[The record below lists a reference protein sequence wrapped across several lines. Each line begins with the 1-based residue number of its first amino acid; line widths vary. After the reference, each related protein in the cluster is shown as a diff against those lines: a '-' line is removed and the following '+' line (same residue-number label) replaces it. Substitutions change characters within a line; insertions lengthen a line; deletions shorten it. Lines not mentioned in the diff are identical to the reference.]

1 MASSAKTGKG
11 AATRDGSGGRL
22 DRANGAEA
30 DLAPAQDARRIAAEM
45 GYAMLLASSTETA
58 KHCDDVVVLTRA
70 LCEQLELGG
79 TAREDALVAA
89 RLHDIGK
96 ASIPQEILEK
106 PGPLTASEWELMREH
121 TVKGE
126 AILSSITELGDIAK
140 MVRHSHER
148 WDGLGYP
155 DGLVGEEI
163 PLGSRII
170 FCADAFHAIR
180 ADRPYRRGRPAPQAL
195 AGVVAGAGTQFDP
208 RVVEALG
215 EVFTDLRLQRT
226 AGRSARAGSGRLL
239 ALLLTL
245 TLGCVGSAA
254 AASDLLGEPAA
265 PGGSTPAGQVTAAE
279 CAPACVCPATY
290 GSSESGLAGTG
301 AALAAPVADEPAP
314 GAKRALAKGAVRRGE
329 RGSAAGKQKGG
340 KKAQKAHGSG
350 KGNGNV
356 ATPNSHAGSAGR
368 PQGNAYGQANRGG
381 RAQGADGGKAQGNGG
396 KAKGNSRGSKARGTS
411 RGKARDQ
418 GGSGGNSANAPRRNK

>member
-1 MASSAKTGKG
+1 VRVDGDDRTFVGIGK
-11 AATRDGSGGRL
+11 
-22 DRANGAEA
+22 GAEA
-30 DLAPAQDARRIAAEM
+30 DLAPAHDARGIAAEM
-45 GYAMLLASSTETA
+45 GYAMLLASSAETA

-70 LCEQLELGG
+70 LCEQLEVGG

-96 ASIPQEILEK
+96 ASIPRELLEK

-148 WDGLGYP
+148 WDGNGYP
-155 DGLVGEEI
+155 DGLAGEEI

-195 AGVVAGAGTQFDP
+195 AAVIAGAGTQFDP
-208 RVVEALG
+208 RVVEALE
-215 EVFTDLRLQRT
+215 EVFADLRLHRT
-226 AGRSARAGSGRLL
+226 AERSAGAGSGRLL

-254 AASDLLGEPAA
+254 ATSDLLGEPAA
-265 PGGSTPAGQVTAAE
+265 PGLGPPGQVTAAE
-279 CAPACVCPATY
+279 CAPAGVCPATY
-290 GSSESGLAGTG
+290 GSSESGLVGAG
-301 AALAAPVADEPAP
+301 AAVAAPVADEPAP
-314 GAKRALAKGAVRRGE
+314 GTNRAPAKGTAPRGE
-329 RGSAAGKQKGG
+329 KGPTADKQKGG
-340 KKAQKAHGSG
+340 KEAKKAHGSG
-350 KGNGNV
+350 RGNGNA
-356 ATPNSHAGSAGR
+356 ATPTRSHGAGSSR
-368 PQGNAYGQANRGG
+368 EPQGNAYGQANGGG
-381 RAQGADGGKAQGNGG
+381 RAQGGDSGKAQGNTR
-396 KAKGNSRGSKARGTS
+396 KAKGNSRGSKQRGTS
-411 RGKARDQ
+411 RGKPRDQ
-418 GGSGGNSANAPRRNK
+418 GGSGRNK

>member
-1 MASSAKTGKG
+1 VRVDGDDRTLVGIGK
-11 AATRDGSGGRL
+11 R
-22 DRANGAEA
+22 AEA
-30 DLAPAQDARRIAAEM
+30 DLAPAHDARGIAAEM
-45 GYAMLLASSTETA
+45 GYAMLLASSAETA

-70 LCEQLELGG
+70 LCEQLEFEG

-195 AGVVAGAGTQFDP
+195 AGVIAGAGTQFDP
-208 RVVEALG
+208 RVVEALQ
-215 EVFTDLRLQRT
+215 EVFADLRLHRT

-254 AASDLLGEPAA
+254 AASGLLGEPAA

-279 CAPACVCPATY
+279 CAPAGVCPATY
-290 GSSESGLAGTG
+290 GSSESGLAGAG
-301 AALAAPVADEPAP
+301 AALVAPVADESAP
-314 GAKRALAKGAVRRGE
+314 GANGALAKGAALRGE
-329 RGSAAGKQKGG
+329 KGSAAVKQKGG
-340 KKAQKAHGSG
+340 NNARKAHGSG
-350 KGNGNV
+350 KGKGNA
-356 ATPNSHAGSAGR
+356 ATPTRSHGAGSSGQ
-368 PQGNAYGQANRGG
+368 PQGNAYGQANGG
-381 RAQGADGGKAQGNGG
+381 SAQGGNGGKAQGNGGG
-396 KAKGNSRGSKARGTS
+396 KAKGNSRGSKPRGRS
-411 RGKARDQ
+411 RGKPR
-418 GGSGGNSANAPRRNK
+418 GSGGNGANATGRSK